1 MTYESRKAAR
11 QLERD
16 VKKQRWAQRKLKKD
30 AVLHLRVESDIMD
43 RIKAEAAAQDMSV
56 SDLVRCH
63 LEERFSAPP
72 ISEGAPVFLRST
84 SAFSDVMVMRNGCCA
99 VCSQVLPR
107 GTNVRLALGPPPPER
122 LVCGNCYDG
131 LQSQFEDQP
140 ETSLGEK

>member
-1 MTYESRKAAR
+1 MKYDDWKRAK

-43 RIKAEAAAQDMSV
+43 RIKAEAAARDMSV

-63 LEERFSAPP
+63 LAERFSETRTSKDSP
-72 ISEGAPVFLRST
+72 EFLRST
-84 SAFSDVMVMRNGCCA
+84 SAFSDVMIMRNGRCA
-99 VCSQVLPR
+99 VCDQVLVR
-107 GTNVRLALGPPPPER
+107 GTTVRLAHGPPPPER
-122 LVCGNCYDG
+122 LVCANCYDG
-131 LQSQFEDQP
+131 LQSQFEDQH